1 MSIASTYGEKKM
13 NTSRRLTTFILL
25 TLMLTAVLVTI
36 PAPVNAAPP
45 EDISFHLDVI
55 FQIGNLTGTGS
66 WESDG
71 VVTSSG
77 NIEQSE
83 LHAGWTEEGLP
94 RTVHALD
101 TLSDASGTITIRA
114 EITQIE
120 HEPFKSFKGAGRWV
134 IISGTGAYE
143 NLRGEGPATIE
154 GTVNFP
160 IDLTLRAD
168 YDGVAHFAP

>member
-83 LHAGWTEEGLP
+83 LHAGWTERGTTSN
-94 RTVHALD
+94 RTC
-101 TLSDASGTITIRA
+101 
-114 EITQIE
+114 
-120 HEPFKSFKGAGRWV
+120 P
-134 IISGTGAYE
+134 
-143 NLRGEGPATIE
+143 
-154 GTVNFP
+154 
-160 IDLTLRAD
+160 
-168 YDGVAHFAP
+168 